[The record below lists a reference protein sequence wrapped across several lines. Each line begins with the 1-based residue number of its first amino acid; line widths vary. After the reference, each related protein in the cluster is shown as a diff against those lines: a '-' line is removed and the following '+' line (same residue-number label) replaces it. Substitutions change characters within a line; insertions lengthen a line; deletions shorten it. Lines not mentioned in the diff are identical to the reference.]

1 MIIASLEND
10 SISASYLDCLSN
22 RYLEPQV
29 GLKSANLTNAFD
41 GQRQRGPVLEYAKH
55 GVCQVLASPLQ
66 MASLLNRS
74 RFRGLGLFLKLIARS
89 PCFSWPITKLSET

>member
-10 SISASYLDCLSN
+10 SMSASYLDCLSN
-22 RYLEPQV
+22 RYLELQV
-29 GLKSANLTNAFD
+29 GLKSANLPNAFD
-41 GQRQRGPVLEYAKH
+41 GKRQRGPVLEHAKH

-74 RFRGLGLFLKLIARS
+74 RFRDLGLFFKVDCEKPLL
-89 PCFSWPITKLSET
+89 FMVND